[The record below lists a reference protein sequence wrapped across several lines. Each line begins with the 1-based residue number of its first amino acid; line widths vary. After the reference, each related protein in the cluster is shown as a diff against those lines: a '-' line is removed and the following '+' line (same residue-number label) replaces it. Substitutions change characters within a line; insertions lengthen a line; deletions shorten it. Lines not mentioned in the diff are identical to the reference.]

1 MEREVKEMQTDL
13 YNDDMNKS
21 EDDLFK
27 NDMDYRL
34 RDDIDEKDTEKE
46 TQITQPIMDKSRHR
60 IQVAV
65 LKEFYSKGE
74 NTKSEK
80 VSEPPENKKSFEKN
94 L

>member
-1 MEREVKEMQTDL
+1 MQADL

-46 TQITQPIMDKSRHR
+46 TQITQPIMDNSRHR
-60 IQVAV
+60 IQISV

-74 NTKSEK
+74 KTKSEK
-80 VSEPPENKKSFEKN
+80 VSEPP
-94 L
+94 